1 MNLGLD
7 SYALLCYTIF
17 AEVIMTMTSDTVNK
31 QFKVWMAV
39 TLGLIKDG
47 KMGTSQAR
55 ADRIKTA
62 MTYTKRGG

>member
-1 MNLGLD
+1 MN
-7 SYALLCYTIF
+7 
-17 AEVIMTMTSDTVNK
+17 MTNETVNK
-31 QFKVWMAV
+31 NFKVWMAA

-62 MTYTKRGG
+62 MTYTKR